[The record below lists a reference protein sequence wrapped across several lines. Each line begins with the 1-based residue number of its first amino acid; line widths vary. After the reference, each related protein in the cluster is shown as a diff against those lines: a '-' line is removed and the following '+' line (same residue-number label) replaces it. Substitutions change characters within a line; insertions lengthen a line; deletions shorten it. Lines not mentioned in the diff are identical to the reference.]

1 MSNIMDSLKLKNHVH
16 RNGFDLSF
24 KNCFTA
30 KAGELLPI
38 MCKEVIPGDKFDI
51 DLSSLT
57 RSMPVDS
64 AAYTRL
70 REYFDFYFVPDRLLW
85 RFSDQFFIQQKS
97 QSSAYGPKI
106 TFAVPEMLPYV
117 SPVSLHKA
125 VLAALDAS
133 GSTKENLMGTG
144 RIYSMSKL
152 LNYLDY
158 GTPIDFFVN
167 NKGQSASIPVPNRPM
182 NLFPLLA
189 YQKIYADY
197 YRYSQWEDSRP
208 YLYNVD
214 YIHSSKLEL
223 AEANITAMDW
233 SSSDGTMFDL
243 RYANYNKDMFMG
255 VLPSAQMGDVAVAA
269 PLIGEQTFNSVGTP
283 GSGTVALNSTLP
295 AGSSS
300 TMSGLGVSA
309 LSIRISEF
317 LQKYKEIAISAD
329 ANYKDQL
336 KAHWNVD
343 VSNDRSD
350 LCRYLGGSANN
361 INISEVV
368 NTNLTASNAADI
380 LGKGVGAQNGHIN
393 FESHEHGVLMCIYH
407 VVPLL
412 DYQSFVQDTFNRKV
426 YSTDFAIPELDSV
439 GMQSLTVED
448 MFNYTSRSEN
458 FNIPLGYVPRYVDY
472 KTSVDKIHG
481 AFEDTLKNWV
491 APMTSGFLQ
500 TFFSLDGK
508 QKADYSLFKV
518 RPSFL
523 DSIFAQAVGN
533 DVNSDQFLI
542 NSFFDVKAV
551 RNLDVHGLPY

>member
-51 DLSSLT
+51 DLSSLS

-70 REYFDFYFVPDRLLW
+70 REYFDFFFVPDRLLW

-97 QSSAYGPKI
+97 QSSALKPNA
-106 TFAVPEMLPYV
+106 TFAVPDMLPYV
-117 SPVSLHKA
+117 SPVTLHKS
-125 VLAALDAS
+125 VLDALEAA
-133 GSTKENLMGTG
+133 GSTKGNLLGTK
-144 RIYSMSKL
+144 RVYSMGKL

-158 GTPIDFFVN
+158 GLPLDFFVTN
-167 NKGQSASIPVPNRPM
+167 QGSASVGVPNRPL

-214 YIHSSKLEL
+214 YLNSGAVEMDESLISS
-223 AEANITAMDW
+223 MDW
-233 SSSDGTMFDL
+233 KSSDGTMFDL

-269 PLIGEQTFNSVGTP
+269 PLIGEQTFSSVGTA
-283 GSGTVALNSTLP
+283 GSGTLALNSNLP
-295 AGSSS
+295 SGSSS

-350 LCRYLGGSANN
+350 LCRYIGGSANN

-368 NTNLTASNAADI
+368 NTNLIDANAADI
-380 LGKGVGAQNGHIN
+380 AGKGLGAQNGHIN

-448 MFNYTSRSEN
+448 MFNFASRAEN
-458 FNIPLGYVPRYVDY
+458 YNVPLGYVPRYIDY

-491 APMTSGFLQ
+491 APMTGSFIQ
-500 TFFSLDGK
+500 TFFTLDGN
-508 QKADYSLFKV
+508 QKADYRLFKV

-523 DSIFAQAVGN
+523 DSIFAQAAGD
-533 DVNSDQFLI
+533 DVNTDQFLI

>member
-51 DLSSLT
+51 DLSSLS

-97 QSSAYGPKI
+97 QSSALKPNA
-106 TFAVPEMLPYV
+106 TFAVPDMLPYV
-117 SPVSLHKA
+117 SPVTLHKS
-125 VLAALDAS
+125 VLDALES
-133 GSTKENLMGTG
+133 AGATKGNLLGTK
-144 RIYSMSKL
+144 RVYSMGKL

-158 GTPIDFFVN
+158 GLSLDFFALN
-167 NKGQSASIPVPNRPM
+167 TDQSSSIPVPNRPL
-182 NLFPLLA
+182 NLLPLLA

-208 YLYNVD
+208 YLYNLD
-214 YIHSSKLEL
+214 YLHGNNLEL
-223 AEANITAMDW
+223 NESAITSMDW

-269 PLIGEQTFNSVGTP
+269 PLIGEQTFSSVGTA
-283 GSGTVALNSTLP
+283 GSGTLALNSNLP
-295 AGSSS
+295 SGSSS

-350 LCRYLGGSANN
+350 LCRYIGGSANN

-368 NTNLTASNAADI
+368 NTNLIDANAADI
-380 LGKGVGAQNGHIN
+380 AGKGVGAQNGHIN

-412 DYQSFVQDTFNRKV
+412 DYQSFVQDAFNRKV
-426 YSTDFAIPELDSV
+426 FSTDFAIPELDSV

-448 MFNYTSRSEN
+448 MFNFASRAESY
-458 FNIPLGYVPRYVDY
+458 NIPLGYVPRYIDY

-481 AFEDTLKNWV
+481 AFEGTLKNWV
-491 APMTSGFLQ
+491 APMTGTFIQ
-500 TFFSLDGK
+500 TFFGLDGN
-508 QKADYSLFKV
+508 QKADYRLFKV

-523 DSIFAQAVGN
+523 DSIFAQAAGD
-533 DVNSDQFLI
+533 DVESDQFLI